1 MANVP
6 DLVEKQPQQV
16 FITAILAQLWRSP
29 SAIEDW

>member
-16 FITAILAQLWRSP
+16 FITAILVWYDEYEAQ
-29 SAIEDW
+29 